1 MIEFIAN
8 SESQTEQFGHSLAQ
22 AIHRDIVV
30 ALDGT
35 LGAGKTWLVRSIASE
50 WGFDP
55 RDVVSPTFTICI
67 EHSCQNRLPEKEEL
81 PTSFKHVDA
90 YRIDDD
96 DQWFELGFDEAIS
109 DGEIF
114 FIEWAGKVRHLLPDD
129 LLSVSIEVV
138 DGPESRRFVVHPS
151 GPKSEKICKQLRD
164 VLP

>member
-1 MIEFIAN
+1 MIQFLAN
-8 SESQTEQFGHSLAQ
+8 SESQTERFGQSLAQ
-22 AIHRDIVV
+22 AVHRDIVV

-55 RDVVSPTFTICI
+55 RDIVSPTFTICI
-67 EHSCQNRLPEKEEL
+67 EHSCQIRLAEKENV

-114 FIEWAGKVRHLLPDD
+114 FIEWADKVRHLLPDD
-129 LLSVSIEVV
+129 VLSVAIEVA
-138 DGPESRRFVVHPS
+138 DGPESRQFAVQSS
-151 GPKSEKICKQLRD
+151 GPKAEKICNQIRD
-164 VLP
+164 LLP